1 MTTVD
6 HTVGQTIEIVLNGD
20 SVSIEG
26 STVAAIIEQLKLGDK
41 KVAVELN
48 KNIVARGEYQ
58 NTQISTGDT
67 VEIVHFVGGG

>member
-1 MTTVD
+1 MATV
-6 HTVGQTIEIVLNGD
+6 EIILNGD

-26 STVAAIIEQLKLGDK
+26 STVAAVIEQLNLGDK

-58 NTQISTGDT
+58 QTKISAGDSIE
-67 VEIVHFVGGG
+67 VVHFVGGG